1 MLEVIDSRH
10 LTRRKPPLFLKAMSK
25 KKKTFK
31 ISLILEAFQNL
42 EKSYVDLKKH
52 ISLPKEEFVLNKL
65 VLDKVRIDFNLAFE
79 STMRVCRHMSAVL
92 ELRTSSKDCLVKLA
106 QHIGMKEVDK
116 LQRFTEFYF
125 KYRDLKDAVSPEELY
140 DFLRENLYM
149 FKEFARAVV
158 EFVKE
163 TTGNYLLVDFEL
175 LNEKSK
181 FIKDSVKK
189 INFVLEQGFEEFESK
204 PMYYDRTKYFYQVAY
219 DSLFDIC
226 KHLAPKFGIKKFG
239 DDCLSKMVE
248 AGIIPQEY
256 YMDVFK
262 LTNLKNKLIS
272 TWEVP
277 PKELYNSLRELN
289 PKFDPIVKEI
299 SKSLK
304 KLLEERSAK
313 R

>member
-1 MLEVIDSRH
+1 
-10 LTRRKPPLFLKAMSK
+10 MSK

-31 ISLILEAFQNL
+31 ISLIVEAFQNL
-42 EKSYVDLKKH
+42 EKSYIDLKKH
-52 ISLPKEEFVLNKL
+52 ISLPKEEFVSNKL

-92 ELRTSSKDCLVKLA
+92 GLRTSSKDCLVKLA
-106 QHIGMKEVDK
+106 EHIGMKEVDK
-116 LQRFTEFYF
+116 LQKFTEFYF

-140 DFLRENLYM
+140 EFLKENLYM

-163 TTGNYLLVDFEL
+163 TTGNYLLIDFEL

-189 INFVLEQGFEEFESK
+189 INFVLEQGLEEFKSK

-277 PKELYNSLRELN
+277 PEELYESLKELN
-289 PKFDPIVKEI
+289 PKFDSIVKEI

-304 KLLEERSAK
+304 RLLEKKASKEASK
-313 R
+313 GG

>member
-1 MLEVIDSRH
+1 M
-10 LTRRKPPLFLKAMSK
+10 AK

-31 ISLILEAFQNL
+31 ISLIVEAFQNL

-52 ISLPKEEFVLNKL
+52 ASMPREEFVNNKL

-79 STMRVCRHMSAVL
+79 SCMRVCRHMSSVL
-92 ELRTSSKDCLVKLA
+92 GLKTSSKDCLVKLA

-116 LQRFTEFYF
+116 LQSFTEFYF
-125 KYRDLKDAVSPEELY
+125 KYRDLKDAVSPQELY
-140 DFLRENLYM
+140 DFLQENLVM

-163 TTGNYLLVDFEL
+163 TTGNYLLIDFDL

-181 FIKDSVKK
+181 FIKDSIKK
-189 INFVLEQGFEEFESK
+189 VNFVLEQGLDEFKSK
-204 PMYYDRTKYFYQVAY
+204 PMYYDRVKYFYQVAY

-277 PKELYNSLRELN
+277 PEELYDSLKELN
-289 PKFDPIVKEI
+289 PKFDSIVKEI

-304 KLLEERSAK
+304 RLLEERGK
-313 R
+313 KP

>member
-1 MLEVIDSRH
+1 M
-10 LTRRKPPLFLKAMSK
+10 AK

-31 ISLILEAFQNL
+31 ISLIVEAFQNL

-52 ISLPKEEFVLNKL
+52 ISLPKEEFVKNKL

-79 STMRVCRHMSAVL
+79 SCMRVCRHMSTIL
-92 ELRTSSKDCLVKLA
+92 GLRTSSKDCLVKLA

-140 DFLRENLYM
+140 DFLKENLYM

-158 EFVKE
+158 EYVKE
-163 TTGNYLLVDFEL
+163 TTGNYLLIDFDL

-181 FIKDSVKK
+181 FIKDSIKK
-189 INFVLEQGFEEFESK
+189 IEFVLSQGLEEFKSK

-226 KHLAPKFGIKKFG
+226 KHLAPKFGIRKFG
-239 DDCLSKMVE
+239 DDCLSKMLE

-262 LTNLKNKLIS
+262 MTNLKNKLIS
-272 TWEVP
+272 TWEVSP
-277 PKELYNSLRELN
+277 EELYRSLEELT
-289 PKFDPIVKEI
+289 PKFGIIVKEI

-304 KLLEERSAK
+304 KLLEERSV
-313 R
+313 RR

>member
-1 MLEVIDSRH
+1 M
-10 LTRRKPPLFLKAMSK
+10 AK

-31 ISLILEAFQNL
+31 ISLIVEAFQNL

-52 ISLPKEEFVLNKL
+52 ASMPREEFVNNKL

-79 STMRVCRHMSAVL
+79 SCMRVCRHMSSVL
-92 ELRTSSKDCLVKLA
+92 GLKTSSKDCLVKLA

-116 LQRFTEFYF
+116 LQSFTEFYF
-125 KYRDLKDAVSPEELY
+125 KYRDLKDAVSPQELY
-140 DFLRENLYM
+140 DFLQENLVM

-163 TTGNYLLVDFEL
+163 TTGNYLLIDFDL

-181 FIKDSVKK
+181 FIKDSIKK
-189 INFVLEQGFEEFESK
+189 VNFVLEQGLEEFKSK
-204 PMYYDRTKYFYQVAY
+204 PMYYDRVKYFYQVAY

-277 PKELYNSLRELN
+277 PEELYDSLKELN
-289 PKFDPIVKEI
+289 PKFDSIVKEI

-304 KLLEERSAK
+304 RLLEERGK
-313 R
+313 KP

>member
-1 MLEVIDSRH
+1 M
-10 LTRRKPPLFLKAMSK
+10 AK

-31 ISLILEAFQNL
+31 ISLIVEAFQNL

-52 ISLPKEEFVLNKL
+52 ISMPKEEFVNNKL

-79 STMRVCRHMSAVL
+79 SCMRVCRHMSSVL
-92 ELRTSSKDCLVKLA
+92 GLKTSSKDCLVKLA
-106 QHIGMKEVDK
+106 QHIGMEEVDK

-140 DFLRENLYM
+140 DFLKENLIM
-149 FKEFARAVV
+149 FKEFARSVV
-158 EFVKE
+158 EFVKN
-163 TTGNYLLVDFEL
+163 TTGNYLLIDFDL

-181 FIKDSVKK
+181 FIKDSIKK
-189 INFVLEQGFEEFESK
+189 VDFVLQQGLEEFKSK
-204 PMYYDRTKYFYQVAY
+204 PMYYDRVKYFYQVAY

-248 AGIIPQEY
+248 AGIIPQDY

-277 PKELYNSLRELN
+277 PEELYDSLKELN
-289 PKFDPIVKEI
+289 PKFDSIVKEI

-304 KLLEERSAK
+304 KLLEERVNKA
-313 R
+313 

>member
-1 MLEVIDSRH
+1 M
-10 LTRRKPPLFLKAMSK
+10 AK
-25 KKKTFK
+25 KNKTFK
-31 ISLILEAFQNL
+31 ISLIVEAFQNL

-52 ISLPKEEFVLNKL
+52 ISLPKEEFVNNKL

-79 STMRVCRHMSAVL
+79 SCMRVCRHMSTVL
-92 ELRTSSKDCLVKLA
+92 GLKTSSKDCLVKLA
-106 QHIGMKEVDK
+106 EHIGMEEVEK

-140 DFLRENLYM
+140 DFLKENLYM

-158 EFVKE
+158 EYVKK
-163 TTGNYLLVDFEL
+163 TTGNYLLIDFDL

-189 INFVLEQGFEEFESK
+189 IEFVLSQGLDEFKTK

-239 DDCLSKMVE
+239 DDCLSKMLE

-262 LTNLKNKLIS
+262 MTNLKNKLIS
-272 TWEVP
+272 TWEVSP
-277 PKELYNSLRELN
+277 EELYRSLEELT
-289 PKFDPIVKEI
+289 PKFGIIVKEI

-304 KLLEERSAK
+304 KLLEERSVK

>member
-1 MLEVIDSRH
+1 
-10 LTRRKPPLFLKAMSK
+10 MSVK

-31 ISLILEAFQNL
+31 ISLIVEAFQNL

-52 ISLPKEEFVLNKL
+52 ASLPKEEFVSNKL

-79 STMRVCRHMSAVL
+79 SCMRVCRHVSTVL
-92 ELRTSSKDCLVKLA
+92 GLKTSSKDCLVKLA
-106 QHIGMKEVDK
+106 QHIGMKDVEK
-116 LQRFTEFYF
+116 LQSFTEFYF

-140 DFLRENLYM
+140 DFLRDNLYM

-158 EFVKE
+158 EYVKE
-163 TTGNYLLVDFEL
+163 ATGNYLLIDFDL

-189 INFVLEQGFEEFESK
+189 VDFVLEQGIEEFRSK
-204 PMYYDRTKYFYQVAY
+204 PMYYDRVKYFYQVAY

-277 PKELYNSLRELN
+277 PEELYEALKELN
-289 PKFDPIVKEI
+289 PKFGNIVKEI

-304 KLLEERSAK
+304 KLLEERSVK